1 MRAATQFE
9 HAEIVI
15 AENTAQA
22 EGSEEFDRVVDRVGF
37 DPHVTDRHRR
47 PAIFCDRFLLVSG
60 LGGGD
65 FLVLVSAFDI
75 LYLGK
80 CALLTYLA
88 SVLGKTRVLGET
100 LAVRRCVDRSARL
113 QSGPTR

>member
-60 LGGGD
+60 LGGATSWSW
-65 FLVLVSAFDI
+65 FP
-75 LYLGK
+75 
-80 CALLTYLA
+80 LLTFCT
-88 SVLGKTRVLGET
+88 SVNARCLLIW
-100 LAVRRCVDRSARL
+100 RRCW
-113 QSGPTR
+113 

>member
-22 EGSEEFDRVVDRVGF
+22 EGFEEFDRVVDRVGF

-60 LGGGD
+60 LGGD
-65 FLVLVSAFDI
+65 FRVLASAFDI
-75 LYLGK
+75 LYLGR

-88 SVLGKTRVLGET
+88 SVLVKTRVLGET
-100 LAVRRCVDRSARL
+100 PAVPRCVDRSARL